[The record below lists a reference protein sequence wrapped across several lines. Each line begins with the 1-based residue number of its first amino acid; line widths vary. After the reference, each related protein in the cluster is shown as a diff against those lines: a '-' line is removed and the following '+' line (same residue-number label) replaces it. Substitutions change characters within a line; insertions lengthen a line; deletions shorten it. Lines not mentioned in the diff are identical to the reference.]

1 MDEPFTDR
9 LRLNAEQR
17 RRLLSEL
24 DRGLR
29 QEPQDCRRRHA
40 RWEYRA
46 LDIAVRLTHPGGGQS
61 RLLVCSRNLSA
72 GGIAFLHGGYLHPGS
87 ECTLVMIRRDGTRQ
101 KLTGTIRHCR
111 FLRGTCH
118 EAGIKF
124 DHPIDPHEFLLPSSL
139 ESTERGD
146 KLGPSIQIPSL
157 NGCVL
162 LADDSET
169 DRRLVAHQLSA
180 TGLVVVPAA
189 TSGSA
194 LDALQQTD
202 FDAVLCGLDLDAG
215 GGLYAVM
222 RIRDSGYGGPIL
234 VFTAEISE
242 EALLRVREAGADE
255 VLGKPYDAGY
265 VMYLLSEC
273 LHQPT
278 PSEPLVSRLESEPG
292 MAELLIE
299 YIDEAQRLSH
309 RLSKA
314 VDEEDF
320 PAARELCLRLAGS
333 GANHGFDQ
341 VSVAARDALR
351 ALDAAGD
358 VTACLAP
365 VRRVLSICARMSC
378 TASLLPSRSAL
389 AAGGKKTPSPS
400 SGSGSRRPTRRPGRG
415 G

>member
-1 MDEPFTDR
+1 MDESFTDR

-24 DRGLR
+24 DGGLR
-29 QEPQDCRRRHA
+29 RDPPNCRRKHP

-46 LDIAVRLTHPGGGQS
+46 LDIAVRVSHPGGGQS

-72 GGIAFLHGGYLHPGS
+72 GGISFLHGGYLHPGS
-87 ECTLVMIRRDGTRQ
+87 QCTLIMMSRDGSRK

-118 EAGIKF
+118 EAGIEF
-124 DHPIDPHEFLLPSSL
+124 VHPIDPHAFLLPSQL
-139 ESTERGD
+139 EAADSAD

-157 NGCVL
+157 TGCIL
-162 LADDSET
+162 LADDSES

-180 TGLVVVPAA
+180 TGLMVVSAA
-189 TSGSA
+189 TSGAA
-194 LDALQQTD
+194 LDALQQTN
-202 FDAVLCGLDLDAG
+202 FDAVLCGLDLDVG
-215 GGLYAVM
+215 GGLYAVRRM
-222 RIRDSGYGGPIL
+222 RDNAYEGPIL

-242 EALLRVREAGADE
+242 EALMRVREAGADE

-273 LHQPT
+273 LHQPA
-278 PSEPLVSRLESEPG
+278 PSDPLISRLESEPG

-299 YIDEAQRLSH
+299 YIEEAQRLSH
-309 RLSKA
+309 RLTKA
-314 VDEEDF
+314 VEDEDF
-320 PAARELCLRLAGS
+320 PVARELCLRLAGS

-358 VTACLAP
+358 VASSLTPL
-365 VRRVLSICARMSC
+365 RRVVSICARIRC
-378 TASLLPSRSAL
+378 TASLLPSRASA
-389 AAGGKKTPSPS
+389 AAAKKTPPPPPA
-400 SGSGSRRPTRRPGRG
+400 SRLRPPMRRPGRG